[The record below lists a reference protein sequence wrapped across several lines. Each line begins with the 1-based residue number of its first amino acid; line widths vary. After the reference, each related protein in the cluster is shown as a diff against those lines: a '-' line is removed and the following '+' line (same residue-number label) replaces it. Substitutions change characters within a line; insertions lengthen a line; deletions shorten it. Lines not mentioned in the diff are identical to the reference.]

1 MDAIQLSSA
10 PLRVFLVIFQTG
22 DEAASGLLAFA
33 QSHALEAARLSG
45 IGGFSSVT
53 LGYFDCEKKAYERI
67 ASRTASTPRR
77 S

>member
-10 PLRVFLVIFQTG
+10 PLRAFLVIFPTG
-22 DEAASGLLAFA
+22 DEAASGLLELA
-33 QSHALEAARLSG
+33 QSHVLEA
-45 IGGFSSVT
+45 
-53 LGYFDCEKKAYERI
+53 